1 MFRYIAANWPKIGRP
16 ARGTAAVRRRSIA
29 RQQLTQAKVD
39 QVNGTEQLKHQEG
52 CMCLFAGLPANRA
65 H

>member
-1 MFRYIAANWPKIGRP
+1 MLRYIAANWPKIGHP
-16 ARGTAAVRRRSIA
+16 TRGTAAGLRRSIA

-39 QVNGTEQLKHQEG
+39 QVAGIEQLEHQEG
-52 CMCLFAGLPANRA
+52 CVCLFAGLPANRA